1 MSDDVTTTEIHKKL
15 TEVLTHSSIDLATSK
30 EGVNWATSAFFANL
44 DDDPFRLTLILENRG
59 RTLTQLA
66 ANSNVGVKVVP
77 GGIADP
83 FAQGLGTATLLDDAD
98 RDATFQ
104 ALLRKEPQVEPFLAT
119 PVTAVVIDID
129 WWRVTHLG
137 GGWLPGKI
145 LERDTR
151 ARRNATGGTA

>member
-1 MSDDVTTTEIHKKL
+1 MSDDATPIEIRKKL

-44 DDDPFRLTLILENRG
+44 DDDLFRLTLILENQG
-59 RTLTQLA
+59 RTLNQLA
-66 ANSNVGVKVVP
+66 ANPNVGVKVVP

-98 RDATFQ
+98 RDETFQ
-104 ALLRKEPQVEPFLAT
+104 ALLRKEPQVEPFLAA

-137 GGWLPGKI
+137 GGWLPGKV

-151 ARRNATGGTA
+151 A